1 MSEELAAA
9 HAFDFSALGDL
20 SEQAVETD
28 QQFDLHYGIAQD
40 EYLISCIYVAK
51 MHALTAKAVPLWRR
65 HMDKVV

>member
-28 QQFDLHYGIAQD
+28 QQFDLHYGTAQD
-40 EYLISCIYVAK
+40 EYLISCICPSRTTP
-51 MHALTAKAVPLWRR
+51 LTLWRA
-65 HMDKVV
+65 V